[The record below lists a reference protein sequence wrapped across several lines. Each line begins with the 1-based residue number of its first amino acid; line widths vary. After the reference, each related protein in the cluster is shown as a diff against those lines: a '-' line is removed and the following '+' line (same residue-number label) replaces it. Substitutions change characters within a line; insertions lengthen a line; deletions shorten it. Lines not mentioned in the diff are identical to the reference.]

1 MKSYAKSLWA
11 CLPALLLLSY
21 VSFAGP
27 KNEAQAQVA
36 DVAGL
41 LKVRTFC
48 LDVSQ
53 FTAPQTGGLKRFLAA
68 ANKPKGVLTKLGW
81 TMVETCD
88 SADAIVTLTMEE
100 REENAPA
107 GEHVGNSNLPIE
119 TSTMSSELKLQTIS
133 KANMLIANRA
143 SGAALYRAT
152 GAERDNRVS
161 ALESPFIKLVK
172 DLKARP
178 H

>member
-88 SADAIVTLTMEE
+88 SADAKVTLTMEE

-107 GEHVGNSNLPIE
+107 GEHVGNSDLAIE
-119 TSTMSSELKLQTIS
+119 TPTMLNLQTIS